1 MSDARRPSRLRR
13 GGSGR
18 PSPAALGVVK
28 VGDDFSQEYPDGDP
42 VAAMAFA
49 TLLRAGFAI
58 QAEIDRVTMASLDV
72 PESVLTSLA
81 VIEGADTP
89 LTPSQI
95 SERTLTSS
103 GTMTGTLDTLEYAGW
118 IRRVPNPED
127 RRSVLIEITTEGQ
140 AVADKAL
147 PGIRRLEKAVL
158 TELSA
163 EQAATLLELLGLVL
177 RGAATVAAAEPIALE
192 GRRRKPTRRG

>member
-1 MSDARRPSRLRR
+1 
-13 GGSGR
+13 
-18 PSPAALGVVK
+18 
-28 VGDDFSQEYPDGDP
+28 
-42 VAAMAFA
+42 MAFA

-158 TELSA
+158 AELSA